1 MPLKTIAYQSNS
13 HSLQV
18 WLKGPLGQ
26 GFGKGICQ
34 TIYNISLCYYH
45 ISSSHNVSNNMIL
58 SLYVLSFLVIPW
70 IFGLCNRSIIVAKQC
85 DGNLL
90 HSHNTKIRKE
100 FLEPNRFLYCLTSS
114 NIFSFRVRVC
124 NTRLLNTSLTYGSTS
139 EGEHITWS
147 GLSKIKIWL
156 KIRICVTNRY

>member
-70 IFGLCNRSIIVAKQC
+70 IFGLCNYSTIVTKQC
-85 DGNLL
+85 NWNLF
-90 HSHNTKIRKE
+90 HSHYAKIKRN
-100 FLEPNRFLYCLTSS
+100 FLSQTASFVASQAATYSASMVESTIQDCLT
-114 NIFSFRVRVC
+114 
-124 NTRLLNTSLTYGSTS
+124 LLQLMVPPPKVST
-139 EGEHITWS
+139 
-147 GLSKIKIWL
+147 
-156 KIRICVTNRY
+156 